1 LDSYSQLLSNN
12 PKLFTGGDEQQQ
24 DKSAGMTFRYDYA
37 ASWGWFHTLNI
48 FAEKKVWMHDTIL
61 KMDAQHILTQLT
73 YLIDESK
80 NS

>member
-1 LDSYSQLLSNN
+1 
-12 PKLFTGGDEQQQ
+12 
-24 DKSAGMTFRYDYA
+24 MTFKYDYA